1 MNQAKMQNMGGFAG
15 GGPGNLPQGNADAQ
29 NNQIM
34 RFIIHS
40 IQQQPPAPGWRA
52 QVKSQERM
60 HWIKQVIDSLR
71 LLPQPS
77 SDMAQVARIAV
88 RFEQK
93 AFDGANDKETYV
105 RECQKKLGEIRD
117 SRAQQANAQ
126 AHQAPGQNTSQR
138 TQPMQQMGQN
148 LPFPPQL
155 QHQMQASPIPQSQG
169 PQMGMNLNPAMA
181 MQNGGGA
188 PAARGMQQPNNP
200 MQNQQPRPN
209 PQTMPLKMTQEDHGA
224 INQLAQKLAATTS
237 PEDRRKIQQNL
248 NSMPQEQLNNI
259 RAKGVDPMAA
269 YFRDR
274 ATKEWRRQQLALGG
288 NPNFPSGMQMN
299 PVAQAQRQPTPAN
312 MPNAQAGRGISGNG
326 QSGGTPF
333 LNNIDHFQGL
343 QADGLRS
350 QEQGQLVV
358 PASNGQGI
366 NPEAFRLQQFVNNQ
380 QLAKQNSGGRI
391 NQQFI
396 SQQPLTAQIPP
407 SQGLQQ
413 PQLEKAN
420 DAANI
425 QAQSQAQAQAQARA
439 RADAVRAQQQVGMQH
454 QQGLQGMSQS
464 GTPLSVLTR
473 PVGANVQGPAQPQP
487 HGTPQPRPPS
497 RALNPGQQ
505 STPQMQQNFPQA
517 GQQNTNQQAA
527 PPLQALPGL
536 PGGIPPQLQVLL
548 SKHPQNKWREI
559 IERFKQQAMQ
569 QSRYHTAAQP
579 MSQTLS
585 QPGHAA
591 PTAHGQM
598 LGDSGMAS
606 LPMQHSASAGA
617 PIGQNPNQG
626 VPQTQQML
634 FQQQPL
640 PQRRQA
646 DLNRPQGPQMSGQ
659 QAPPSMIQPGN
670 SLPDVPEGS
679 IANMDQQLLP
689 PQMYQNVVQK
699 FNLPSQIKTWS
710 HLKQYLSQNPHDTL
724 PMEKILSVQKLHFQ
738 QMLRYMHSRNALVG
752 DPSRS
757 VSGQP
762 GQPGAGPPPP
772 LQMPPNMQDQRPQGL
787 PQQNQMAMSMMGNLP
802 PVTREE
808 IQRARMSNAQLA
820 QMPEPQV
827 RAYLTAYRHSE
838 ARKRLGLS
846 QPLPNNQ
853 QFTFMPGQTPAQPPN
868 LGPSRQQQPPAGN
881 APGSVTGLNP
891 QMRPGTTGARS
902 QPTPAPGP
910 GSHPVPQPQA
920 AFTNQQSGRGMKR
933 ANDAEMTEVPNPN
946 LASNAG
952 LSQQAG
958 TAQSGPAFR
967 VLSKEEVS
975 RLPPEQQKAY
985 REKQNQHQSQ
995 MFFAHAARLTDE
1007 VRRAS
1012 PSLQPLAMDANSRAR
1027 IVKVLTAPGTQH
1039 MLTRFNGF
1047 LYQYFLMTRD
1057 SEMIKQLLS
1066 YRLHLIP
1073 QYTPASVK
1081 AGTWEP
1087 AERFSITADYAETAV
1102 KDLLLRFTH
1111 VMARVNQQQPAAHAS
1126 PSDATGSHPLSA
1138 DNLKKHQDMQ
1148 AAQRAKR
1155 PAQEVPPA
1163 PTASRPPFAFT
1174 DASPRGQGTPR
1185 YAPGGLK
1192 QVQQE
1197 DLKLP
1202 KRQKKTHH
1210 DNTASTP
1217 VGGQATP
1224 TMSPQAIKVKV
1235 PDVLPFKCTV
1245 AGCESHDQGY
1255 ATRAEL
1261 DNHSKTAHRP
1271 VEEHIADPLAFFLE
1285 SMREGLG
1292 LDENGESKAKPK
1304 PDAPKAPAMQKTSS
1318 KTAGLASKPSTPA
1331 PSASLMTRGASQ
1343 ASGGPKDASPNPS
1356 QLVGAK
1362 ARPNNGEN
1370 PAGAVVEPQGW
1381 NTSKV
1386 SLADVYSTFGDLVS
1400 GVPRISLN
1408 HHDPLSA
1415 SNDMAEFMDQFMESE
1430 AWTKMQE
1437 TPDTASSKATA
1448 SPAQH
1453 SDRSSSDISK
1463 GDDVFIKIG
1472 AEDTELAESWALPD
1486 LHLEPVNLGDDGGAT
1501 GKHEADEVEEWLKM
1515 DFGDASI
1522 SNSMAI
1528 PTGTGGVDDGFV
1540 AEMDIEWK
1548 EVDWDRLLA
1557 PATAAQQEG
1566 HKAGGQGTG
1575 IGNGKK

>member
-1 MNQAKMQNMGGFAG
+1 M
-15 GGPGNLPQGNADAQ
+15 
-29 NNQIM
+29 
-34 RFIIHS
+34 
-40 IQQQPPAPGWRA
+40 
-52 QVKSQERM
+52 
-60 HWIKQVIDSLR
+60 
-71 LLPQPS
+71 
-77 SDMAQVARIAV
+77 
-88 RFEQK
+88 
-93 AFDGANDKETYV
+93 
-105 RECQKKLGEIRD
+105 RECEKKLGEIRD

-169 PQMGMNLNPAMA
+169 PQMGMNVNPAMT

-188 PAARGMQQPNNP
+188 PAVRGMQQPNNP

-209 PQTMPLKMTQEDHGA
+209 PQTIPLKMTQEDHGA

-274 ATKEWRRQQLALGG
+274 ATKEWRRQQQALGG
-288 NPNFPSGMQMN
+288 NPNFTSGMQMN
-299 PVAQAQRQPTPAN
+299 PVVQAQRQQTPAS
-312 MPNAQAGRGISGNG
+312 MPGAQAGRGMSGNG

-380 QLAKQNSGGRI
+380 QLAKQNPGGRI
-391 NQQFI
+391 SQQFM
-396 SQQPLTAQIPP
+396 SQQPLTTQIPQ
-407 SQGLQQ
+407 SQALQQ
-413 PQLEKAN
+413 PQQEKPN

-425 QAQSQAQAQAQARA
+425 QAQSQAQAQARA
-439 RADAVRAQQQVGMQH
+439 RAEAAARAQQQVGMQN

-505 STPQMQQNFPQA
+505 STPQMQQNFPPA
-517 GQQNTNQQAA
+517 GQLNNSQQAA
-527 PPLQALPGL
+527 PPLQALSGL
-536 PGGIPPQLQVLL
+536 PQQLQVLL
-548 SKHPQNKWREI
+548 SKHPQKQWREI
-559 IERFKQQAMQ
+559 IGRFKQQAMQ
-569 QSRYHTAAQP
+569 QSRYQAAAQP

-585 QPGHAA
+585 QPGQTA

-606 LPMQHSASAGA
+606 LPMQHSVSAGA

-626 VPQTQQML
+626 VPQSQQMP
-634 FQQQPL
+634 FQQQL
-640 PQRRQA
+640 QPQRRPA
-646 DLNRPQGPQMSGQ
+646 DLNRPPGPQMSGQ
-659 QAPPSMIQPGN
+659 QAPSSMIQPGN
-670 SLPDVPEGS
+670 SLADVPSSS
-679 IANMDQQLLP
+679 IAYMDQQP
-689 PQMYQNVVQK
+689 IPQQMYQNVVQK
-699 FNLPSQIKTWS
+699 FSLPSQIKTWS
-710 HLKQYLSQNPHDTL
+710 HLKQYLSQNPHDAL
-724 PMEKILSVQKLHFQ
+724 PMDKILSVQKLQFQ
-738 QMLRYMHSRNALVG
+738 QMLRYMQSRNPSVG

-757 VSGQP
+757 VP
-762 GQPGAGPPPP
+762 GQPGAGPAPP
-772 LQMPPNMQDQRPQGL
+772 LQMPPNMQDQRPQGI
-787 PQQNQMAMSMMGNLP
+787 PQQNQMPMSMIGNLP

-808 IQRARMSNAQLA
+808 IQRVRMTNAQLA
-820 QMPEPQV
+820 QMPEPQI
-827 RAYLTAYRHSE
+827 RAYLNAYRQSE

-846 QPLPNNQ
+846 QPPPNNQ

-868 LGPSRQQQPPAGN
+868 LGPSRQQQPQAGN

-891 QMRPGTTGARS
+891 QMRPGTTGART
-902 QPTPAPGP
+902 QPTPAPRP
-910 GSHPVPQPQA
+910 GSQPVPQPQA
-920 AFTNQQSGRGMKR
+920 AFTNQQSGQGMKR
-933 ANDAEMTEVPNPN
+933 ANDAEVTEIPNPN
-946 LASNAG
+946 LAPNAG

-958 TAQSGPAFR
+958 TAQSGPASR
-967 VLSKEEVS
+967 MLSKEEVS

-985 REKQNQHQSQ
+985 REKQNHQQQSQ

-1057 SEMIKQLLS
+1057 SEAIKQLLS
-1066 YRLHLIP
+1066 YRLHLLP

-1087 AERFSITADYAETAV
+1087 AEQFSITADYAETAA
-1102 KDLLLRFTH
+1102 KDLLARFTH
-1111 VMARVNQQQPAAHAS
+1111 VMTRVNQQQPAAHAS

-1163 PTASRPPFAFT
+1163 PTASRPPFTFT

-1185 YAPGGLK
+1185 YAPTGLK

-1245 AGCESHDQGY
+1245 AGCESQDQGY
-1255 ATRAEL
+1255 ATRSEL
-1261 DNHSKTAHRP
+1261 DSHSRTAHRP
-1271 VEEHIADPLAFFLE
+1271 VEEHIADPLAFFLD

-1304 PDAPKAPAMQKTSS
+1304 LDAPKAPAMQKTTS

-1331 PSASLMTRGASQ
+1331 PSAYLMTRGASQ

-1356 QLVGAK
+1356 QLVGGK
-1362 ARPNNGEN
+1362 ARPNSSEN
-1370 PAGAVVEPQGW
+1370 AAGAVAEPQAW

-1400 GVPRISLN
+1400 GAPRISLN

-1453 SDRSSSDISK
+1453 SERSSSDISK

-1472 AEDTELAESWALPD
+1472 AEDTELAESWSLPE
-1486 LHLEPVNLGDDGGAT
+1486 LHLEPVNLGDDEEGGAK
-1501 GKHEADEVEEWLKM
+1501 GKKEADGVDEWLKM
-1515 DFGDASI
+1515 DFGDASM
-1522 SNSMAI
+1522 SNSMEI
-1528 PTGTGGVDDGFV
+1528 PLGAGGVDDGFV
-1540 AEMDIEWK
+1540 AEMDIEWR

-1557 PATAAQQEG
+1557 TATAVEQDG
-1566 HKAGGQGTG
+1566 HKAGGHGSGTG
-1575 IGNGKK
+1575 KGKK